1 MTTCKEEA
9 LRWVHRYAASGAAY
23 AAVPIPVST
32 SAGLA
37 AMETTMVAMIG
48 EIYSEPMNGINSAL
62 ASGTFVVFGQ
72 GLKWLAIQG
81 SMFLPLLGIPI
92 RMFIAAG
99 TIEALGYSLISHYE
113 RKYPGK
119 MFKKKTKKPEEDE

>member
-1 MTTCKEEA
+1 MTTCKEES
-9 LRWVHRYAASGAAY
+9 LRWVHRYAGGGAAY

-48 EIYSEPMNGINSAL
+48 DIYGDSMSGLNSAL
-62 ASGTFVVFGQ
+62 ASGTFIVFGQ

-81 SMFLPLLGIPI
+81 TMFLPLIGIPL
-92 RMFIAAG
+92 RMAIAGG
-99 TIEALGYSLISHYE
+99 TMEVIGHSLIAHYE

-119 MFKKKTKKPEEDE
+119 LFVKKKKEEEG